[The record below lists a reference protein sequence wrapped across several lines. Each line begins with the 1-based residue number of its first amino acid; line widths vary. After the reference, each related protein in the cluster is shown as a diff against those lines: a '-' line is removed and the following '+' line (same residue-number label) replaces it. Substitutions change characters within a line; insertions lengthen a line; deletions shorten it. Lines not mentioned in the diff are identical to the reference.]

1 MMFVWVGLVGGYSGG
16 LLISE
21 EVISCGFG
29 IVAAVGDEAGVGVG
43 WGGAE
48 RSRVS
53 RILDASTFVKHFV
66 EIVLNEILASDIERR
81 ASSLQVSNIVFDKE
95 VVLVGSSGMIKI
107 GKIENKKIGEIKL
120 EKEKNKLCCGKG
132 SGSGGGKGDW
142 KSNATFLQLFSSG
155 CSKI

>member
-1 MMFVWVGLVGGYSGG
+1 M
-16 LLISE
+16 
-21 EVISCGFG
+21 
-29 IVAAVGDEAGVGVG
+29 G

-107 GKIENKKIGEIKL
+107 GKKENKKIGEIKL
-120 EKEKNKLCCGKG
+120 EKETQALLWERVRVRRRE
-132 SGSGGGKGDW
+132 GGLEIEC
-142 KSNATFLQLFSSG
+142 SFSPAFSSG
-155 CSKI
+155 FKI